1 MNMSNQ
7 DLIVH
12 STVRIEAVSQDGSGW
27 SGTGFYMH
35 LLKDVHGAGYATP
48 VIITNKHVVDSAH
61 SIYINMT
68 FAKEDGSPNYQNH
81 QRYCI
86 EDVQSLCVRHPDPNV
101 DLAAIIIAGWLQELE
116 SKPVGKLFY
125 CPLTVEI
132 IPNEEERKSL
142 SSIED
147 ILMIGYPDST
157 WDYINNL
164 PVVRKGITATHP
176 YLPWQGKSVFLTD
189 VASFSGSSGSPV
201 FLFNNMGYLDRSS
214 NSYIMDS
221 RLKLLGI
228 HYGGTTHNAPLNA
241 NSNTSNGF
249 VQIPNNI
256 GAVVNSKEILT
267 LEEEIRRMISA

>member
-1 MNMSNQ
+1 MSMGNQ

-12 STVRIEAVSQDGSGW
+12 STVRIEAVSQNGSGCA
-27 SGTGFYMH
+27 GTGFYMH
-35 LLKDVHGAGYATP
+35 LLKGVHGEGYATP
-48 VIITNKHVVDSAH
+48 VIITNKHVLDSAQ

-68 FAKEDGSPNYQNH
+68 FAKEDGSPDYQNH

-86 EDVQSLCVRHPDPNV
+86 GNVQNLCVPHPDPNV
-101 DLAAIIIAGWLQELE
+101 DLAAILIAGWLQEFE

-125 CPLTVEI
+125 CPLTVDM
-132 IPNEEERKSL
+132 IPDEEERKNL

-147 ILMIGYPDST
+147 ILMIGYPNST
-157 WDYINNL
+157 WDHINNL

-176 YLPWQGKSVFLTD
+176 YLPWQGESVFLTD
-189 VASFSGSSGSPV
+189 IASFSGSSGSPV
-201 FLFNNMGYLDRSS
+201 FLYNNMGYLDKSS

-228 HYGGTTHNAPLNA
+228 LYGGTTHDAPLNA
-241 NSNTSNGF
+241 DSNISNSF

-256 GAVVNSKEILT
+256 GVVVNSKEILT
-267 LEEEIRRMISA
+267 LEEEVHRIISA